1 MNVPFLDLRAQ
12 YRSVREEVLTSIQ
25 QVLEKCNFIL
35 GEEVRQF
42 EEEFAVYCGAR
53 FGIGVANG
61 TDAIHLAVRA
71 AGIGPGDECLIPA
84 NTFIATALG
93 VSYAGA
99 RPVLVDVDARTY
111 LMDLGK
117 LEKALTSRT
126 RAVIPVHLYGRMMD
140 MEPVIAAAQKHKL
153 VVIEDAAEAHG
164 AEIRGRRAGSFGAL
178 ACFSFYPGKNL
189 GAYGD
194 AGLVATNDAG
204 LKAKLEALRNYG
216 SPQKYHHPIIGFNSR
231 LDTLQAAVL
240 RAKLPHVDAYNAARY
255 DAAVKYNRMMEGIEE
270 LILPE
275 IPARKSH
282 IFHLYVIRTKRRDAL
297 QKFLSGEGVNT
308 LIHYPKPIHLHGA
321 YEHLGYKEGAFPVA
335 EQLSNEVL
343 SLPMFPELTDE
354 QLRFVAQKVR
364 EFFKRPM

>member
-1 MNVPFLDLRAQ
+1 MNVPFVDLRAQ
-12 YRSVREEVLTSIQ
+12 YRSIRNEVLANIQ
-25 QVLEKCNFIL
+25 QVLEKCNFVL

-42 EEEFAVYCGAR
+42 EEEFAAYCGVR
-53 FGIGVANG
+53 FAIGVANG

-99 RPVLVDVDARTY
+99 RPVPVDADARTF

-117 LEKALTSRT
+117 LENALTPKT
-126 RAVIPVHLYGRMMD
+126 KAVIPVHLYGRIMD
-140 MEPVIAAAQKHKL
+140 MEPLLELARKHNL
-153 VVIEDAAEAHG
+153 VVIEDAAQAHG
-164 AEIRGRRAGSFGAL
+164 AAIRDRKAGSFGTL
-178 ACFSFYPGKNL
+178 SCFSFYPGKNL

-194 AGLVATNDAG
+194 AGLVATNDPD
-204 LKAKLEALRNYG
+204 LKARVEALRNYG

-240 RAKLPHVDAYNAARY
+240 RAKLPHIDAYNAARY
-255 DAAVKYNRMMEGIEE
+255 ESAVKYDRMLEGIGD
-270 LILPE
+270 LVLPQ
-275 IPARKSH
+275 IPARRSH

-297 QKFLSGEGVNT
+297 QQYLGREEVGT

-321 YEHLGYKEGAFPVA
+321 YEHLGYKEGAFPAA
-335 EQLSNEVL
+335 EQLSKEVL
-343 SLPMFPELTDE
+343 SLPMFPEITDE
-354 QLRFVAQKVR
+354 QLGFVAEKIR
-364 EFFKRPM
+364 EFFKGR

>member
-1 MNVPFLDLRAQ
+1 
-12 YRSVREEVLTSIQ
+12 VR
-25 QVLEKCNFIL
+25 
-35 GEEVRQF
+35 RF
-42 EEEFAVYCGAR
+42 EEKFAAYCGVR

-99 RPVLVDVDARTY
+99 RPVPVDVDPRTY

-117 LEKALTSRT
+117 IEEAITARTKAI
-126 RAVIPVHLYGRMMD
+126 IPVHLYGRMME
-140 MEPVIAAAQKHKL
+140 MESLLELAQRRGL
-153 VVIEDAAEAHG
+153 IVIEDAAQAHG
-164 AEIRGRRAGSFGAL
+164 AEIRGHKAGSLGAM

-194 AGLVATNDAG
+194 GGLVTTNEPD

-216 SPQKYHHPIIGFNSR
+216 SPQKYYHPIIGYNCR

-240 RAKLPHVDAYNAARY
+240 LAKLSHLDGFNEARY
-255 DAAVKYNRMMEGIEE
+255 EAALKYNQALAGIGD
-270 LILPE
+270 LSLPE
-275 IPARKSH
+275 IPERKSH
-282 IFHLYVIRTKRRDAL
+282 IFHLYVVRSRSRGAL
-297 QKFLSGEGVNT
+297 LDYLTREGVGA

-321 YEHLGYKEGAFPVA
+321 YEHLGYKPGAFPVS
-335 EQLSNEVL
+335 EQLANEIL
-343 SLPMFPELTDE
+343 SLPMFPEITED
-354 QLRFVAQKVR
+354 QIAYVAGKIR
-364 EFFKRPM
+364 GFFDAGLG

>member
-1 MNVPFLDLRAQ
+1 MNVPFLDLKAQ
-12 YRSVREEVLTSIQ
+12 YRSLRNEVLPNVER
-25 QVLEKCNFIL
+25 VLEKSNFIL

-42 EEEFAVYCGAR
+42 EEEFAAYCGVR

-99 RPVLVDVDARTY
+99 RPVPVDVDARTY
-111 LMDLGK
+111 LMDFGK
-117 LEKALTSRT
+117 VEKALNPRIK
-126 RAVIPVHLYGRMMD
+126 AVIPVHLYGRMVE
-140 MEPVIAAAQKHKL
+140 MEPLLEFARKHNL
-153 VVIEDAAEAHG
+153 VVIEDAAQAHG
-164 AEIRGRRAGSFGAL
+164 ASIRERKAGSFGAL

-194 AGLVATNDAG
+194 AGLVATSDAN
-204 LKAKLEALRNYG
+204 LKERVEALRNYG
-216 SPQKYHHPIIGFNSR
+216 SPQKYHHPIIGFNCR

-240 RAKLPHVDAYNAARY
+240 RAKLPHLDAYNAARY
-255 DAAVKYNRMMEGIEE
+255 DSAVKYNRMLEGIGD

-282 IFHLYVIRTKRRDAL
+282 IFHLYVIRTKRRDSL
-297 QKFLSGEGVNT
+297 QQYLGHEGVGT
-308 LIHYPKPIHLHGA
+308 LIHYPRPIHLHGA
-321 YEHLGYKEGAFPVA
+321 YEHLGYKKGAFPVA

-343 SLPMFPELTDE
+343 SLPMFPEITDE
-354 QLRFVAQKVR
+354 QLGFVVDKVR
-364 EFFKRPM
+364 EFFKRG